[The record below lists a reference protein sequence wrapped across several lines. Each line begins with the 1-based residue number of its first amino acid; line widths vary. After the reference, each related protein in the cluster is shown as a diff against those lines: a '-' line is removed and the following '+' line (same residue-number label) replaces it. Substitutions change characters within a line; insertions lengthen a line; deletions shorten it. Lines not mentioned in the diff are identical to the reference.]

1 MTQGRVDGK
10 VALITGAAS
19 GIGRASAVRLV
30 KEGAR
35 VVAADVNEK
44 GLEETCRAAG
54 RNCLPQRLDVAQEK
68 DWVEAIART
77 KKDFG
82 RLDVL
87 GNIAGVARVSPIAAM
102 SLDDWR
108 FVLGVNLDGVF
119 LGIKHAFPAMAAGG
133 GGSIVNISSVY
144 GMVAN
149 AMVGAYCASKGGVRL
164 LTKSAAI
171 EGAAL
176 KVRVNSIHPGFIE
189 TPMIRGDLD
198 DKAMEER
205 RSRMLK
211 EHPIG
216 FLGEPEDIAN
226 MVLYLAS
233 DEARFVTGAEFV
245 VDGGFTAH

>member
-1 MTQGRVDGK
+1 MAKGRVEGK
-10 VALITGAAS
+10 VALLTGAAS
-19 GIGRASAVRLV
+19 GICRASAIRLAR
-30 KEGAR
+30 EGAK
-35 VVAADVNEK
+35 VIAADVNEE
-44 GLEETCRAAG
+44 GLAETRKMAG
-54 RNCLPQRLDVAQEK
+54 THCIAQKLDVASEM
-68 DWVEAIART
+68 DWQAAIARI
-77 KKDFG
+77 KADYG
-82 RLDVL
+82 RLDIL
-87 GNIAGVARVSPIAAM
+87 GNIAGVARVSPIVAM
-102 SLDDWR
+102 SLKDWR
-108 FVLGVNLDGVF
+108 FVQSVNLDGVF
-119 LGIKHAFPAMAAGG
+119 LGIKHAIPLMGESG

-144 GMVAN
+144 GMVAQ
-149 AMVGAYCASKGGVRL
+149 AMVSAYCASKGGVRL

-205 RSRMLK
+205 RARMLK

-216 FLGEPEDIAN
+216 FLGEPDDIAN

-233 DEARFVTGAEFV
+233 DEARFVTGAEFA

>member
-1 MTQGRVDGK
+1 MSTE
-10 VALITGAAS
+10 
-19 GIGRASAVRLV
+19 
-30 KEGAR
+30 EGLA
-35 VVAADVNEK
+35 
-44 GLEETCRAAG
+44 ETRKMAG
-54 RNCLPQRLDVAQEK
+54 THCIAQKLDVASEM
-68 DWVEAIART
+68 DWQAAIARI
-77 KKDFG
+77 KADYG
-82 RLDVL
+82 RLDIL
-87 GNIAGVARVSPIAAM
+87 GNIAGVARVSPIVAM
-102 SLDDWR
+102 SLKDWR
-108 FVLGVNLDGVF
+108 FVQSVNLDGVF
-119 LGIKHAFPAMAAGG
+119 LGIKHTIPLMGESG

-144 GMVAN
+144 GMVAQ
-149 AMVGAYCASKGGVRL
+149 AMVSAYCASKGGVRL

-205 RSRMLK
+205 RARMLK

-216 FLGEPEDIAN
+216 FLGEPDDIAN

-233 DEARFVTGAEFV
+233 DEARFVTGAEFA

>member
-1 MTQGRVDGK
+1 MAKGRVEGK
-10 VALITGAAS
+10 VALLTGAAS
-19 GIGRASAVRLV
+19 GIGRASAIRLAR
-30 KEGAR
+30 EGAK
-35 VVAADVNEK
+35 VIAADVNEE
-44 GLEETCRAAG
+44 GLAETRKVAG
-54 RNCLPQRLDVAQEK
+54 AHCIAQKLDVASEE
-68 DWVEAIART
+68 DWQAAIARI
-77 KKDFG
+77 KADYG
-82 RLDVL
+82 RLDIL
-87 GNIAGVARVSPIAAM
+87 GNIAGVARVSPIVAM
-102 SLDDWR
+102 SLKDWR
-108 FVLGVNLDGVF
+108 FVQSVNLDGVF
-119 LGIKHAFPAMAAGG
+119 LGIKHAMPLMAESG

-144 GMVAN
+144 GMVAQ
-149 AMVGAYCASKGGVRL
+149 AMVSAYCASKGGVRL

-205 RSRMLK
+205 RARMLK

-216 FLGEPEDIAN
+216 FLGEPDDIAN

-233 DEARFVTGAEFV
+233 DEARFVTGAEFA